1 MSIEFEIKQSQFR
14 NDRQRA
20 LINII
25 YTHNYLINQL
35 NTVFKKYKITR
46 QQYNVLRIIR
56 GAHPAPVT
64 INDIKER
71 MLDKMSDASRIV
83 DRLKAK
89 GLIQRTQSPHDRRSV
104 EVRITKEGLRFLDVT
119 DPEVEKFDL
128 LFSNLEGEEVETLN
142 LLLDKIRT

>member
-1 MSIEFEIKQSQFR
+1 MSETSKNFVFVQD
-14 NDRQRA
+14 N
-20 LINII
+20 NI
-25 YTHNYLINQL
+25 YHNHN
-35 NTVFKKYKITR
+35 
-46 QQYNVLRIIR
+46 
-56 GAHPAPVT
+56 
-64 INDIKER
+64 

-83 DRLKAK
+83 DRQKAK

>member
-1 MSIEFEIKQSQFR
+1 MSIELEIKQSQFR

-35 NTVFKKYKITR
+35 NVVFKKHKITR

-56 GAHPAPVT
+56 GAHPEPVT

-89 GLIQRTQSPHDRRSV
+89 ELIVRTQSEYDRRSV
-104 EVRITKEGLRFLDVT
+104 EVRISKEGLRFLEIT
-119 DPEVEKFDL
+119 DPEVEQFDL
-128 LFSNLEGEEVETLN
+128 LFKNLEYKEVETLN
-142 LLLDKIRT
+142 HLLDKIRA